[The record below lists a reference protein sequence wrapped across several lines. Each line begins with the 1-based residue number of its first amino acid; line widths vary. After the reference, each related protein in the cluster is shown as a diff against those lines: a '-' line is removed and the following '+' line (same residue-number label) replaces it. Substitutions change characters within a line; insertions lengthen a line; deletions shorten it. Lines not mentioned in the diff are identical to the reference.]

1 MKKSFLD
8 NAAMLPINIDIA
20 DESTLYE
27 NTGVDYDKV
36 RNKVC
41 ESLHMNKTKKNKL
54 TLKKLFIV
62 AAAAVLI
69 VSVFS
74 LPVIAESV
82 YMVYCSIVSG
92 DSFAL
97 TLANARDAKISI
109 SDPNLQINS
118 IKLGG

>member
-82 YMVYCSIVSG
+82 YMVYCYVVSYYTSAG
-92 DSFAL
+92 GFYDL
-97 TLANARDAKISI
+97 ISSNRLYI
-109 SDPNLQINS
+109 TRSVSVFEENNE
-118 IKLGG
+118 